1 VECPALGSEEL
12 HIFRVSI
19 AQLLPKIRVPH
30 WLVIKAPPYSSL
42 SDRRPISYLTLPNA
56 GERFQSPFPS
66 PGFLPLGE
74 PDPALSLIALT
85 QTIPDVPD
93 QAPASYHVSVTSYA
107 VI

>member
-66 PGFLPLGE
+66 PGFLHLGQT
-74 PDPALSLIALT
+74 DPALGVIALT
-85 QTIPDVPD
+85 RTILDIPY
-93 QAPASYHVSVTSYA
+93 QAPASYHVSVMYYV